1 MKTLKPTNPE
11 SPFGTA
17 AKVFDVC
24 KAMQD
29 IEDRRALDRAK
40 INVLFNGGKPYTPE
54 EEKKYQI
61 QINVN
66 WGLGPKIMQDA
77 NRQLNN
83 ALVHQGR
90 LFNCTLEAG
99 RPDKR
104 DKYSA
109 IVTEELHKPLQRG
122 MSGLRHSF
130 LLRQRNATV
139 ALHGIGALLWPN
151 DFRWLSRFVALEDL
165 LISTD
170 TYSDFTNLRYFGVNL
185 YPTPGEFVD
194 MTKGELSD
202 PGWNQEMVNALLDA
216 AITQTQDSMPSTWRD
231 QPEAM
236 LEVFKQNKGYYYS
249 DAVPKL
255 RLRAFYYQ
263 EPKSQKWYRCII
275 AREGMDRID
284 LDKFVYQSDAVF
296 ADEVTQILNVQYG
309 DSSLVAPF
317 KYHSVRGLGVPLFA
331 PVETLNRMNCEFI
344 QHVFEQLKM
353 YFRANNPA
361 DRDRLKQVVLA
372 AYGFIPEGLSI
383 VPRDQ
388 RHQID
393 ANLVESALGQ
403 MRQFAQE
410 NSSSYVQDV
419 EKSTGGPITAREAT
433 IRINQANQMVGG
445 MLQTVYFQENFYYQE
460 IFRRFCGSN
469 SNDPAVKKFQDS
481 VVRRG
486 VPKELLKSEYWNVLT
501 ERVLG
506 SGDASIAQLQ
516 SQWLMEQRPKFN
528 PDAQT
533 IILRLATSTMLND
546 PAKAE
551 LLVPEEPVVA
561 TSGTYAAENVFATL
575 MQGIECKPR
584 KGIDEIGYVEAL
596 LEMMEAVIVKIQ
608 GTDNVGTIDDIIGLQ
623 NVARDIGT
631 HLMTMQANEEEK
643 SRVKDYSDMLGQM
656 MNEVKGFAQRYMEQK
671 QKEAEEA
678 QRDPEGE
685 AKAQSTIML
694 AQAKIQLDQQKAASD
709 QRIKQLAFQL
719 DEARK
724 KMDAVSSLQIDQLKA
739 QQEIFNERMRTA
751 SQLMAQEKLNAVKIA
766 GMKAATDEKIR
777 QMKAQPRPEDSE

>member
-1 MKTLKPTNPE
+1 MKSKKPTNPE
-11 SPFGTA
+11 SVFGTA

-29 IEDRRALDRAK
+29 IEDLRAADRGK
-40 INVLFNGGKPYTPE
+40 INVLFNGGKPYTAE

-66 WGLGPKIMQDA
+66 WGLGPRIMQDA

-83 ALVHQGR
+83 ALLHQGR
-90 LFNCTLEAG
+90 IFNCTLEAG
-99 RPDKR
+99 RVDKR
-104 DKYSA
+104 DRYSA
-109 IVTEELHKPLQRG
+109 IVTDEIHKPLQRG
-122 MSGLRHSF
+122 KSGKRHAS
-130 LLRQRNATV
+130 LIKQRNATI
-139 ALHGIGALLWPN
+139 AMHGIGALLWTN
-151 DFRWLSRFVALEDL
+151 GFRALPRFVALEDL
-165 LISTD
+165 LIPTD
-170 TYSDFTNLRYFGVNL
+170 TYCDFTNLRYFAWNMYL
-185 YPTPGEFVD
+185 TPGEFVD
-194 MTKGELSD
+194 MTHGELRD
-202 PGWNQEMVNALLDA
+202 KGWNMKMVNEMLDA
-216 AITQTQDSMPSTWRD
+216 ISIQTQDSMPSTWRD

-236 LEVFKQNKGYYYS
+236 LELFKQNKGAYYN

-255 RLRAFYYQ
+255 RLRAFYFQ
-263 EPKSQKWYRCII
+263 DVKSGKWYRKIVL
-275 AREGMDRID
+275 REVVGNVQIDQFVYDSDEVFATD
-284 LDKFVYQSDAVF
+284 LD
-296 ADEVTQILNVQYG
+296 QILNVQYG

-331 PVETLNRMNCEFI
+331 PVETLNRLQCEFV

-353 YFRANNPA
+353 YFRASTPA
-361 DRDRLKQVVLA
+361 DRDKLKSVVLA
-372 AYGFIPEGLSI
+372 AYGFIPDGLSI
-383 VPRDQ
+383 VPKDQ

-393 ANLVESALGQ
+393 ANLAQSAIGQ

-419 EKSTGGPITAREAT
+419 DKSTGGPITAREAT

-445 MLQTVYFQENFYYQE
+445 MLQSVYLQENFYYE
-460 IFRRFCGSN
+460 EVFRRFCDEH
-469 SNDPAVKKFQDS
+469 SNDPAVKKFREA
-481 VVRRG
+481 VIRRG
-486 VPKELLKSEYWNVLT
+486 VPKELLKPENWNITV

-516 SQWLMEQRPKFN
+516 AQWLMEQRPKFN
-528 PDAQT
+528 PEAQT
-533 IILRLATSTMLND
+533 TILRLSTQTMLND
-546 PAKAE
+546 PSKAE
-551 LLVPEEPVVA
+551 MLVPQEPVTA

-623 NVARDIGT
+623 NVAKNIGQ
-631 HLMTMQANEEEK
+631 HLMTMQANDEEK
-643 SRVKDYSDMLGQM
+643 QRVKQYGDALGNM

-678 QRDPEGE
+678 QSDPEGE

-694 AQAKIQLDQQKAASD
+694 AQAKIKLDQQKAASD
-709 QRIKQLAFQL
+709 ARIKQLMFQME
-719 DEARK
+719 EARK
-724 KMDAVSSLQIDQLKA
+724 SAEAIADLEREQVKFK
-739 QQEIFNERMRTA
+739 QEMFNETMRNA
-751 SQLMAQEKLNAVKIA
+751 AELMAQEKSMAVKIS
-766 GMKAATDEKIR
+766 GMKAATEAKIK
-777 QMKAQPRPEDSE
+777 QMKAKPKADSSE